1 MKKSLIIIGI
11 VIAALIV
18 LYLLA
23 HLLPVGMMLPFF
35 VGAGAGAIATI
46 GGRYLWEKIK
56 DKIGA

>member
-1 MKKSLIIIGI
+1 MKKQLIIIGI
-11 VIAALIV
+11 VIVVLIV
-18 LYLLA
+18 LYLIA

-46 GGRYLWEKIK
+46 GGRYLWDKMK